1 MSLQKMNK
9 DVQPG
14 PLSLLERQLSE
25 AKVGSKAREGEA
37 EFYIGW
43 MAEAPNSYAKHVR
56 KVVFILIVL
65 VITAGLVLALKQR
78 KFSTASFEFGQLS
91 EVKGIYQ
98 QFPVPSIK
106 VITQQDVFGHSSY
119 ITIPLVGYG
128 KFGAEGT
135 IADLEKEKNIILD
148 KKQVTFKGTLLY
160 SDGKT
165 LLQIDKN
172 DNPLLSVTAS
182 NSSKAITPD
191 IKELG
196 TVHLSGEVLDPK
208 CYFGVMK
215 PGSGKPHR
223 DCAIRCIAGGM
234 SPVFYVRNE
243 TGEANYYLILD
254 ATGKKMNDELKDII
268 AEPVSLEAKAVQYD
282 DWVILYVHGKDK
294 IKRTGGLSW
303 FKTKDGDM
311 YCGPTHKI
319 NVTE

>member
-1 MSLQKMNK
+1 MDNN
-9 DVQPG
+9 
-14 PLSLLERQLSE
+14 
-25 AKVGSKAREGEA
+25 

-43 MAEAPNSYAKHVR
+43 MPAAPNGYAKHVL
-56 KVVFILIVL
+56 KVVFILAAL
-65 VITAGLVLALKQR
+65 VITAGIMLALQQK
-78 KFSTASFEFGQLS
+78 KFSTSSFEFGQLT

-106 VITQQDVFGHSSY
+106 VMTQQDVFGHSSY
-119 ITIPLVGYG
+119 LTIPLVGYG

-135 IADLEKEKNIILD
+135 ITELEKEKNIRLD
-148 KKQVTFKGTLLY
+148 KKEVIFKGTLLY

-165 LLQIDKN
+165 LLQVDRN
-172 DNPLLSVTAS
+172 DNPLLNVTTP
-182 NSSKAITPD
+182 NSAIQAD

-196 TVHLSGEVLDPK
+196 TVHLTGEVLDPK

-243 TGEANYYLILD
+243 KGEANYYLILD
-254 ATGKKMNDELKDII
+254 KNGKKMNDELKDYI
-268 AEPVSLEAKAVQYD
+268 ADPVSIEARAVQYD
-282 DWVILYVHGKDK
+282 DWIVLYVDGKDK

-303 FKTKDGDM
+303 FKIKDGDVSCM
-311 YCGPTHKI
+311 PEH
-319 NVTE
+319 NN